1 MTMTRIDGESYFE
14 YAKRLSLAVQSGLI
28 SYDDWSEYLIG
39 EQFYSTETLRR
50 CFQFFIRYLNELEN
64 EEISNISDDAVVR
77 SLQNAKQEL
86 ITERKKLETV
96 NLEAQSYYRHLGRNE
111 LFNEK
116 IIEAIHNLPRIDL
129 DYYSHDSKTYK
140 PTKSTGLLC
149 VADLHAGSTYQIYG
163 LHNEIVNEYNFDIM
177 KQRLLNLIDKIV
189 VDDICADKY
198 VIAILGDCFENILRI
213 SSLSKLREP
222 VVDTVINLSEFL
234 CQWLVRFH
242 NKLQRPIQVIT
253 VGGNHDTI
261 SFLNSKPRL
270 EEENLTKIVVKFM
283 QERFKDIPEI
293 EVNPYTDAAF
303 ANIEGV
309 NILFEHGEGDLQQ
322 TVEFY
327 SNLYDVTIDEIYSG
341 HLHRPENKAI
351 GLGAIGDKMIY
362 RVGSICGIDGYSKKL
377 RKSARPSAY
386 FAIYNRENGHDWSKN
401 YYL

>member
-39 EQFYSTETLRR
+39 ERFYSTETLRR
-50 CFQFFIRYLNELEN
+50 CFQFFIRYLSELEN
-64 EEISNISDDAVVR
+64 DEISNVSDGSVLESIQAA
-77 SLQNAKQEL
+77 QQEL
-86 ITERKKLETV
+86 IAERKKLQTV
-96 NLEAQSYYRHLGRNE
+96 NLEAQEYYRNIGRNE

-116 IIEAIHNLPRIDL
+116 IVEAINKLPKIKLSNYLPKDFK
-129 DYYSHDSKTYK
+129 SESTG
-140 PTKSTGLLC
+140 STGLIC
-149 VADLHAGSTYQIYG
+149 ISDLHAGSTYQIYG
-163 LHNEIVNEYNFDIM
+163 LHQEIVNEYNFEIM
-177 KQRLLNLIDKIV
+177 TQRLMSLVDKIV
-189 VDDICADKY
+189 SDNIAADDY
-198 VIAILGDCFENILRI
+198 VVAILGDCFENILRI
-213 SSLSKLREP
+213 SSLTKLREP

-234 CQWLVRFH
+234 CQWLAELYNR
-242 NKLQRPIQVIT
+242 LQRPIQVIT
-253 VGGNHDTI
+253 VGGNHDTV

-283 QERFKDIPEI
+283 QERFKNIPEVEI
-293 EVNPYTDAAF
+293 KPFTDAAF
-303 ANIEGV
+303 VNIRGI

-341 HLHRPENKAI
+341 HLHRPESKSI
-351 GLGAIGDKMIY
+351 GLSAFGDKTVY

-386 FAIYNRENGHDWSKN
+386 FALYDRENGHNWSKN